1 MEPRIIDYYNDEPQ
15 IVHIIN
21 KQNEEFDE
29 ATETIRSLEKEN
41 RELKEVVN
49 KLDKLKAPSVVES
62 GKDED
67 GYCLLEDRLIDI
79 CLEICG
85 GDEDNDEP
93 LSEKLLEDYHYFLP
107 GKPLHE
113 GSIIKRFTDEI
124 NKVTGYQKP
133 DWCLTNV
140 IAVCESM
147 GYDDEW
153 LFPGD
158 RGPHIDIYEFAR
170 TLSDL
175 GDFSLPTVH
184 KYVS

>member
-1 MEPRIIDYYNDEPQ
+1 MESHMIDYYNDEPQ

-21 KQNEEFDE
+21 KQNEEFAE
-29 ATETIRSLEKEN
+29 ASEVIKRIDKEN
-41 RELKEVVN
+41 KHLREVVK

-67 GYCLLEDRLIDI
+67 GHCILEDKLIDI

-85 GDEDNDEP
+85 GDDEDDEP
-93 LSEKLLEDYHYFLP
+93 LSMKLLEDYTSFRP

-113 GSIIKRFTDEI
+113 GSIIKRFVDEL
-124 NKVTGYQKP
+124 NEVTGHQKP
-133 DWCLTNV
+133 DWCLTKV

-153 LFPGD
+153 LYPGD
-158 RGPHIDIYEFAR
+158 RGPRIDIYNF
-170 TLSDL
+170 TSSLSDFR
-175 GDFSLPTVH
+175 DFSLPTVH
-184 KYVS
+184 TYVK